1 MELLKDRKN
10 MLLTGTVVF
19 AAIFYQYILV
29 KPITDETSVLA
40 AKLSE
45 MNKNI
50 EELRTLKTRQEEL
63 SSLMIKA
70 RSQQSEASSS
80 LASKI
85 ETLVDRLNLAD
96 KALSI
101 RLLPVAQGIGSEREQ
116 RMDIR
121 FNKLG
126 FKNVLVL
133 LNEISSLPGNVRI
146 AELNV
151 KKHGNLAAMN
161 LVVSSLLF
169 EKGIDL

>member
-1 MELLKDRKN
+1 MELLKNRKN
-10 MLLTGTVVF
+10 MLLTGTVIF
-19 AAIFYQYILV
+19 AAIVYQYLLV
-29 KPITDETSVLA
+29 KPITDETTILA
-40 AKLSE
+40 AKLSKI
-45 MNKNI
+45 NKTI
-50 EELRTLKTRQEEL
+50 EELKTLKTRQEEL

-70 RSQQSEASSS
+70 RSKQSEASSS

-85 ETLVDRLNLAD
+85 ETLVDDLNLAD

-101 RLLPVAQGIGSEREQ
+101 RLLPVAQGMGSGKEQ

-133 LNEISSLPGNVRI
+133 LNEISSLSGNVRI

-151 KKHGNLAAMN
+151 KKHGNLATMN